1 MQHLI
6 DILHLI
12 NKEIINESS
21 MKGLIL
27 SFFGILFC
35 YSLFFDAKNSE
46 NTMLLPIDSEIKM
59 EKANLLNDTI
69 ETINLGEYKPLVMLS
84 E

>member
-1 MQHLI
+1 
-6 DILHLI
+6 
-12 NKEIINESS
+12 

-35 YSLFFDAKNSE
+35 YSLFFDTKNSE
-46 NTMLLPIDSEIKM
+46 NTMLLPIDSEIKL

-69 ETINLGEYKPLVMLS
+69 KTMNIGKYKPLVMLS